1 MKDASII
8 IAGILGMIIA
18 IIHGYLGATT
28 IVGPIENIH
37 PVAKRLLHAVF
48 FLSAVYWFVGGAILA
63 AAPFYLSTSARMTFA
78 LIVAVM
84 FLSGAAANF
93 WATQGTHFGWAL
105 LVIAA
110 VLAWFGRAPA
120 STQ

>member
-8 IAGILGMIIA
+8 IAGILGMVIA
-18 IIHGYLGATT
+18 IIHGYLGAVT
-28 IVGPIENIH
+28 IVEPVENIH
-37 PVAKRLLHAVF
+37 PAAKRILHAIF

-63 AAPFYLSTSARMTFA
+63 AAPFYLSSEARLACAF
-78 LIVAVM
+78 IVAAM
-84 FLSGAAANF
+84 FLSGAIGNF

-110 VLAWFGRAPA
+110 VLAWLGRAGA